1 MVSWTLGYSA
11 VNDIVGELIGLLVV
25 SYPAMRFRTQEG
37 KSFRTQTVK
46 SFRTQLGRF
55 VPNLKKYVFH
65 VKYV

>member
-25 SYPAMRFRTQEG
+25 WYPAMRFRTQEG

>member
-25 SYPAMRFRTQEG
+25 SAMRFRTQEG
-37 KSFRTQTVK
+37 ESFRTQTVK